1 MRTLEPSH
9 QDYIALNRISEE
21 VLQRAGDLEGL
32 SAFIPAMLRQVIDD
46 VIKTPKTGRRSYD
59 ELEKTEK
66 TYIGTLVE
74 IELRNFL
81 ALKRGRFDL
90 VIECEEMTYDVD
102 VKTTLAGNWMIP
114 QEVLGY
120 PCVLVSASERTG
132 LCSVGV
138 VVARREYLTS
148 GENRDRK
155 LQISAAARSNIWWWL
170 KDEPYP
176 ANFWKDVPSES
187 IERIFS
193 AASGNARTTT
203 LFRELIGRVISRSV
217 IEAVAL
223 QKDFMRRVRADG
235 SRGTRA
241 TLAREGIVLLS
252 GAFDAQLISEL
263 GLAPIQ
269 RSEFVAYKLLSQDQ
283 FDAARRAGHKV

>member
-1 MRTLEPSH
+1 
-9 QDYIALNRISEE
+9 
-21 VLQRAGDLEGL
+21 
-32 SAFIPAMLRQVIDD
+32 MLRHVIDD

-90 VIECEEMTYDVD
+90 VVECEERSYDVD

-148 GENRDRK
+148 GQNRDRK
-155 LQISAAARSNIWWWL
+155 LQISAAARANIWWWL

-176 ANFWKDVPSES
+176 PNFWKDVRPDS

-193 AASGNARTTT
+193 ATSGNARATA
-203 LFRELIGRVISRSV
+203 LFRELVGRVISRPE

-223 QKDFMRRVRADG
+223 QKDFMRRIRADG
-235 SRGTRA
+235 GRGTRA
-241 TLAREGIVLLS
+241 ALAREGIVLLS
-252 GAFDAQLISEL
+252 GAFDGPLIRDL
-263 GLAPIQ
+263 GLAAIQ
-269 RSEFVAYKLLSQDQ
+269 RSEFVAHRLTGQEQ
-283 FDAARRAGHKV
+283 FDIARRAGCRV

>member
-90 VIECEEMTYDVD
+90 VIECEEMT
-102 VKTTLAGNWMIP
+102 
-114 QEVLGY
+114 
-120 PCVLVSASERTG
+120 
-132 LCSVGV
+132 
-138 VVARREYLTS
+138 
-148 GENRDRK
+148 
-155 LQISAAARSNIWWWL
+155 
-170 KDEPYP
+170 
-176 ANFWKDVPSES
+176 
-187 IERIFS
+187 
-193 AASGNARTTT
+193 
-203 LFRELIGRVISRSV
+203 
-217 IEAVAL
+217 
-223 QKDFMRRVRADG
+223 
-235 SRGTRA
+235 
-241 TLAREGIVLLS
+241 
-252 GAFDAQLISEL
+252 
-263 GLAPIQ
+263 
-269 RSEFVAYKLLSQDQ
+269 
-283 FDAARRAGHKV
+283 